1 MKKKNIAIIGAGISG
16 LMLGCVLRKNSID
29 CTVYEK
35 SNKITEYG
43 AGISIS
49 SNGTMLLENIGVLEQ
64 LIKNSCS
71 PISVCIREPNGHLI
85 KKIYNEDFGKIL
97 TTNRKELIKVLADK
111 YLFYLQNVR
120 AQKIAKNLD
129 ENEVIYLTETTTE
142 KTPEGKVLDKLG
154 LKKLCCRRHMLT
166 HVDIL

>member
-1 MKKKNIAIIGAGISG
+1 MIIPVKCFTCG
-16 LMLGCVLRKNSID
+16 
-29 CTVYEK
+29 
-35 SNKITEYG
+35 
-43 AGISIS
+43 
-49 SNGTMLLENIGVLEQ
+49 
-64 LIKNSCS
+64 
-71 PISVCIREPNGHLI
+71 
-85 KKIYNEDFGKIL
+85 
-97 TTNRKELIKVLADK
+97 KVLADK